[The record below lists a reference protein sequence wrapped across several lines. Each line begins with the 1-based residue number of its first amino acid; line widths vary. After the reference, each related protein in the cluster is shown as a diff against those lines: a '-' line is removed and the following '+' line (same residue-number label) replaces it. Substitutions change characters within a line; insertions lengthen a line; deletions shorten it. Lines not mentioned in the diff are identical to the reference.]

1 MPRQPSPTAPPE
13 TARGTTKR
21 ERILRA
27 AIDVFARNGY
37 FNAKVSEVAKAAGVA
52 DGTIYLYFDGKE
64 DLLQTVFREHTRN
77 YLQSL
82 ELELAHVRRPEERL
96 KIAIR
101 HHLETL
107 GRDRA
112 LAIVAQ
118 VELRHSLKFMS
129 LLSQQE
135 VADYL
140 NMLRKIV
147 STASPTA
154 ASAARCIRNWRPRP
168 SSDPGRDGD
177 VVDPV
182 GERVRA
188 RRPLRP
194 DRGSDF
200 DGVAVAGRSE
210 LSRVVRC
217 APRELRRA
225 PPARSAAGASY
236 RSRFLLVSLSR

>member
-1 MPRQPSPTAPPE
+1 MAKQASAIPTSPE

-27 AIDVFARNGY
+27 AIEVFAQNGY
-37 FNAKVSEVAKAAGVA
+37 FNAKVSEIAKSAGVA

-64 DLLQTVFREHTRN
+64 DLLITIFREHTRN

-82 ELELAHVRRPEERL
+82 ERALARIRRPEERIR
-96 KIAIR
+96 IAIH

-107 GRDRA
+107 GRDRS

-140 NMLRKIV
+140 NMLRKMIEHGQSDGSFRRTIHAQLGAKAV
-147 STASPTA
+147 FGILDEMVTSWILSEKEYDLA
-154 ASAARCIRNWRPRP
+154 ASADQIA
-168 SSDPGRDGD
+168 DLVLTG
-177 VVDPV
+177 
-182 GERVRA
+182 
-188 RRPLRP
+188 
-194 DRGSDF
+194 
-200 DGVAVAGRSE
+200 
-210 LSRVVRC
+210 
-217 APRELRRA
+217 
-225 PPARSAAGASY
+225 
-236 RSRFLLVSLSR
+236 LL

>member
-147 STASPTA
+147 EHGQSDGSFRRTLHPQLVAKALFGILDEMVTSWILSEKEYELA
-154 ASAARCIRNWRPRP
+154 AH
-168 SSDPGRDGD
+168 SDQIADLILTG
-177 VVDPV
+177 
-182 GERVRA
+182 
-188 RRPLRP
+188 
-194 DRGSDF
+194 
-200 DGVAVAGRSE
+200 
-210 LSRVVRC
+210 
-217 APRELRRA
+217 
-225 PPARSAAGASY
+225 
-236 RSRFLLVSLSR
+236 LL

>member
-1 MPRQPSPTAPPE
+1 MARHASTPSKAEIAQPQ
-13 TARGTTKR
+13 TKR

-27 AIDVFARNGY
+27 AIDVFAQSGY
-37 FNAKVSEVAKAAGVA
+37 FNAKVSEIARAAGVA

-64 DLLQTVFREHTRN
+64 DLLVNIFREHTRN

-82 ELELAHVRRPEERL
+82 ERELAHVRRAEDRIR
-96 KIAIR
+96 IAIR

-140 NMLRKIV
+140 GLLRKMVEHGQSEGSFRRNLHPQLVAKAIFGV
-147 STASPTA
+147 LDEMVTSWMLSEKEYNLAD
-154 ASAARCIRNWRPRP
+154 SAEQVA
-168 SSDPGRDGD
+168 DLLLTG
-177 VVDPV
+177 
-182 GERVRA
+182 
-188 RRPLRP
+188 LR
-194 DRGSDF
+194 
-200 DGVAVAGRSE
+200 
-210 LSRVVRC
+210 
-217 APRELRRA
+217 
-225 PPARSAAGASY
+225 
-236 RSRFLLVSLSR
+236 

>member
-1 MPRQPSPTAPPE
+1 MNIHSAMSRRTSPASAAPTPTAP
-13 TARGTTKR
+13 TAFPGTSKR

-27 AIDVFARNGY
+27 ATDVFARNGY
-37 FNAKVSEVAKAAGVA
+37 FNAKVSEIAKAAGVA

-64 DLLQTVFREHTRN
+64 DLLVTIFREHTRG

-82 ELELAHVRRPEERL
+82 EREMATINRAEERL
-96 KIAIR
+96 RVAIR

-140 NMLRKIV
+140 NMLRKVVEHGQADGTFRRTLHPQLVAKSVFGILDEMV
-147 STASPTA
+147 TSWILSEKDYNL
-154 ASAARCIRNWRPRP
+154 SAQADQIA
-168 SSDPGRDGD
+168 DLILTG
-177 VVDPV
+177 
-182 GERVRA
+182 
-188 RRPLRP
+188 
-194 DRGSDF
+194 
-200 DGVAVAGRSE
+200 
-210 LSRVVRC
+210 
-217 APRELRRA
+217 
-225 PPARSAAGASY
+225 
-236 RSRFLLVSLSR
+236 LL